1 MNILAIIAGIPVL
14 VALYGVIRRQR
25 FFFLLGYLLYAL
37 IVVPNELGEY
47 MATGSMERLAVAV
60 VWILQAILA
69 FPNKLNYDGSK
80 VFKSFGIKT
89 FLSLAAIN
97 IFGVADQGHADT
109 SRIHGRIA
117 NHDWCLSWCVGG
129 AALHRH
135 LLDGQQQ
142 NPRGDQRLKSSIHS
156 KHFSHEAIF
165 HFYLGLVVGSHGNST
180 GASK

>member
-97 IFGVADQGHADT
+97 IFGVVLTRVMPTPPEFTEGLRTMIGVKLMKHIKRKKHSLLCRWLNVVVLVL
-109 SRIHGRIA
+109 SRISIA
-117 NHDWCLSWCVGG
+117 DFDRTILRS
-129 AALHRH
+129 
-135 LLDGQQQ
+135 
-142 NPRGDQRLKSSIHS
+142 
-156 KHFSHEAIF
+156 
-165 HFYLGLVVGSHGNST
+165 
-180 GASK
+180 